1 MDIDIEIIP
10 DPMII
15 TDKDGKIIAL
25 NRSARKLGFCDGMN
39 IRDYLPADTTEIE
52 RNGRTYEVRTSESG
66 DFKIYILRDITKR
79 KEVEKKL
86 KESEQ
91 MYRTLVEL
99 SPDAIVVHDGQRIVF
114 ANKRAAELSGFD
126 KPEDMVGL
134 PVLDFIHPD
143 YVDLVRE
150 RVIKMIRNE
159 TIAPPIEE
167 KFVLPNGSVRDV
179 EASASFITFNGRPAI
194 LLVVRDISEKK
205 RMEEEIV
212 ESERK
217 YRDFF
222 RNSLDMIVVTD
233 LEGNFVEVN
242 REFEK
247 LSGYSRDEVIGKN
260 FRCFFSKEEAEY
272 VFRKY
277 NEAFRERKNL
287 YGLEFKFTTKY
298 GETKYVEGNIRPLIK
313 DGKFTGFIAN
323 FRDITERKRLEN
335 ELKRTNKL
343 LRTINHV
350 NELIVREKDLQKL
363 IGMAVKEIGEYSSYA
378 WIAIYRNE
386 KLNLISTS
394 GINLEIVKQEL
405 ERGMHCV
412 ERAVKE
418 RRPVVTYRD
427 EHPRSCPHSN
437 THNGYNCYVFPI
449 MHDEKLLGVMAI
461 YSEIRISNEE
471 VRLLQTLADDI
482 ALAINTIELEKMRER
497 ALMQI
502 DRNIEQ
508 FAILVDKIRNP
519 LAVITGIVEMRCD
532 DETRG
537 KIFEAV
543 NKIESIIVELEK
555 GWLESEEV
563 RKLLR
568 GMRNENTSG

>member
-1 MDIDIEIIP
+1 
-10 DPMII
+10 MII
-15 TDKDGKIIAL
+15 TDKDGKIIAVK
-25 NRSARKLGFCDGMN
+25 RSARKLGFCDGMN

-212 ESERK
+212 ESERQ

-247 LSGYSRDEVIGKN
+247 LSG
-260 FRCFFSKEEAEY
+260 
-272 VFRKY
+272 
-277 NEAFRERKNL
+277 
-287 YGLEFKFTTKY
+287 
-298 GETKYVEGNIRPLIK
+298 
-313 DGKFTGFIAN
+313 
-323 FRDITERKRLEN
+323 
-335 ELKRTNKL
+335 
-343 LRTINHV
+343 
-350 NELIVREKDLQKL
+350 
-363 IGMAVKEIGEYSSYA
+363 
-378 WIAIYRNE
+378 
-386 KLNLISTS
+386 
-394 GINLEIVKQEL
+394 
-405 ERGMHCV
+405 
-412 ERAVKE
+412 
-418 RRPVVTYRD
+418 
-427 EHPRSCPHSN
+427 
-437 THNGYNCYVFPI
+437 
-449 MHDEKLLGVMAI
+449 
-461 YSEIRISNEE
+461 
-471 VRLLQTLADDI
+471 
-482 ALAINTIELEKMRER
+482 
-497 ALMQI
+497 
-502 DRNIEQ
+502 
-508 FAILVDKIRNP
+508 
-519 LAVITGIVEMRCD
+519 
-532 DETRG
+532 
-537 KIFEAV
+537 
-543 NKIESIIVELEK
+543 
-555 GWLESEEV
+555 
-563 RKLLR
+563 
-568 GMRNENTSG
+568 